1 MTDTAA
7 AFVTSTIAGIGSVLG
22 VALVLWKEA
31 WVRRWSLAAVA
42 LAAGAMATTAL
53 VHLVP
58 EAVGIHEGG
67 AYWTLAGF
75 ALFFLLNQIV
85 SFHACGQG
93 LSHLHP
99 TGTMALVGILV
110 HSFFDGVAIGS
121 AFGAGGSETG
131 TLVATAVFLHE
142 VPEGAITVVI
152 LLHTGI
158 SRRRAL
164 GWGMLCAALTPI
176 GTVVTLPFTAAF
188 DAAVLSAM
196 VGLSAGS
203 FLYIAAANLLP
214 ETNRTAHRKNAV
226 AFVLGVGVIIGLT
239 RLAGNAHAHGPHAGH
254 SHAHPHGP
262 DPRLPSLPPGPG
274 GRPAP
279 GPTPAPGGD

>member
-1 MTDTAA
+1 
-7 AFVTSTIAGIGSVLG
+7 
-22 VALVLWKEA
+22 
-31 WVRRWSLAAVA
+31 
-42 LAAGAMATTAL
+42 MATTAL

-58 EAVGIHEGG
+58 EAIGIHGTG

-75 ALFFLLNQIV
+75 GLFFLLNQIV

-121 AFGAGGSETG
+121 AFGADATTG
-131 TLVATAVFLHE
+131 AVVATAVFLHE

-158 SRRRAL
+158 SRTRAL
-164 GWGMLCAALTPI
+164 AWGIVCAALTPL
-176 GTVVTLPFTAAF
+176 GTVVTLPFVSSF
-188 DAAVLSAM
+188 DPAVLGAM

-203 FLYIAAANLLP
+203 FLYIAATNLLP
-214 ETNRTAHRKNAV
+214 ETSRQGHRRNAL
-226 AFVLGVGVIIGLT
+226 AFVAGVAVILGLT
-239 RLAGNAHAHGPHAGH
+239 RVAGDAHGHGGHDHGGHGPGHGPGHDHGHEHPADPHAGH
-254 SHAHPHGP
+254 SH
-262 DPRLPSLPPGPG
+262 GPG
-274 GRPAP
+274 EHH
-279 GPTPAPGGD
+279 D